1 MTLPALPRDSRARPL
16 LAVCVFWSLC
26 SCQLGAPSESLNLK
40 TATGATPVM
49 VSVARA
55 AQDCWFASKD
65 RAFTNYRMADEINSP
80 AGRPRIL
87 LVPRADPSGLP
98 HLVIQA
104 ERRGDTATGEYTDI
118 QAYGPML
125 STASGK
131 RITDDVARWAGGNS
145 SC

>member
-1 MTLPALPRDSRARPL
+1 MTAAEPMRTGPTL
-16 LAVCVFWSLC
+16 LAISIVWPLC
-26 SCQLGAPSESLNLK
+26 SCQLGAPSDALNLK
-40 TATGATPVM
+40 SATEATPIM
-49 VSVARA
+49 VTVAKA
-55 AQDCWFASKD
+55 AQNCWFASKD
-65 RAFTNYRMADEINSP
+65 RAFANYRMADEVNSP

-87 LVPRADPSGLP
+87 LVPKADPSGLP
-98 HLVIQA
+98 HLVVQA
-104 ERRGDTATGEYTDI
+104 ERRGDRATGEYTDI